1 MSVSKGLEGYLGQ
14 KGFDGQGLV
23 LAEVARALA
32 KELDLACEGQ
42 SARGISA
49 APPLASRLM
58 EVLDRL
64 GAREVDKRRSDEV
77 RAMLAPTMVEP
88 G

>member
-1 MSVSKGLEGYLGQ
+1 
-14 KGFDGQGLV
+14 V
-23 LAEVARALA
+23 LAEIAKALA
-32 KELDLACEGQ
+32 KELDLACEGE

-64 GAREVDKRRSDEV
+64 GEREVDRRGADDV
-77 RAMLAPTMVEP
+77 RAMLAPTLVEP